1 MSLCPLYDGSFCF
14 VSFLLLLLF
23 TLLLVLIQVFDFRII
38 ISIFAFWSS
47 WYLFRVYLYLS
58 LSVCVSFLSII
69 PSILGTQYRII
80 SIGYIHT
87 YREIISQVNKHESH
101 YFFRMILLW
110 MFFFHVIVF
119 CLFLCVCV
127 CVWIHVIDWNYGEMR
142 KKKMIDEKFE
152 NIQIKLIDC
161 WSLLLFVFCFVFLP
175 VDSSRYLQ

>member
-119 CLFLCVCV
+119 CLFCVCV

-142 KKKMIDEKFE
+142 KKRWLMRNLKIFKS
-152 NIQIKLIDC
+152 NWLIVDHYYY
-161 WSLLLFVFCFVFLP
+161 LFFVLF
-175 VDSSRYLQ
+175 SYQ